1 MSSARDNAIPK
12 KLWCYMAGHWEVREK
27 FSNNQKAKYQNAQRR
42 SRLPM
47 NNSAIKALNMVCQV
61 HSGQPV
67 TEFKCHGPCSLYKH
81 RDKFSKNQRRNKLRW
96 CMECCTW
103 RSQFDIGDVPVAH
116 PNEDLSQTEIPG
128 DSSSAQDDRA
138 MLDQY
143 PYGYA
148 LDESIQDDDLG
159 GADDMDSDSE
169 DDNYPSTAQRFNGW
183 SDDSDDDDEDYETQI
198 LPAKS
203 DSHGQSSRA
212 DISQSLSNMS
222 LGASS
227 KAASTVKQSGQASA
241 TGRQV
246 SPSVTTM
253 GNGTSSKRTTPMV
266 GSSQSS
272 QASAPAFAG
281 CTPGFVPPH
290 LQAARA
296 GNGGYSS
303 AAGSASVVS
312 SDSRAGITNASM
324 YSTTEASRSG
334 NAGRASSGR
343 PSSTL
348 ATTQTGNTATNIRRR
363 PDRNGWA
370 RPDQRRNFDK
380 QTHFST
386 SAADYIEAHE
396 SGSEDEI

>member
-1 MSSARDNAIPK
+1 MSASDNAIPK
-12 KLWCYMAGHWEVREK
+12 KLWCYMADHWEVREK
-27 FSNNQKAKYQNAQRR
+27 FSNNQKAKFQNAQRR
-42 SRLPM
+42 SRLPL
-47 NNSAIKALNMVCQV
+47 NNPAIKALNMVCQL

-116 PNEDLSQTEIPG
+116 PNEDLSQTEMPG

-143 PYGYA
+143 PFDYA
-148 LDESIQDDDLG
+148 PDENIQDDDLG

-183 SDDSDDDDEDYETQI
+183 SDSDDDDEDYETQI

-203 DSHGQSSRA
+203 ISHSQSSRA
-212 DISQSLSNMS
+212 EISRSLSNMS
-222 LGASS
+222 MEASS
-227 KAASTVKQSGQASA
+227 KTASTVKQSGHASTA
-241 TGRQV
+241 GRQM
-246 SPSVTTM
+246 SPSVISV
-253 GNGTSSKRTTPMV
+253 GNGTSSKRAMPMV
-266 GSSQSS
+266 GSSQPL
-272 QASAPAFAG
+272 QASAPTFAG

-296 GNGGYSS
+296 GNGGYSG
-303 AAGSASVVS
+303 ANGSASVVS

-324 YSTTEASRSG
+324 YSTTEASRSVP
-334 NAGRASSGR
+334 AARASSGR
-343 PSSTL
+343 PTDTV
-348 ATTQTGNTATNIRRR
+348 ATTQTGNTGNNIRRR